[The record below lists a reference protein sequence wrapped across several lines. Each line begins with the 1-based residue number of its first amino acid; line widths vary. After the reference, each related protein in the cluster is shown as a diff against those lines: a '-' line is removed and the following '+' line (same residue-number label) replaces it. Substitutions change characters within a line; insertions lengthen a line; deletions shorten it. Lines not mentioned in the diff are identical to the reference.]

1 MTARRP
7 AVKKGVS
14 ILAQHQT
21 GTLYALVGITLLL
34 IEKRVITRD
43 EVLGMLTPDGD
54 EGLDDATGQVIRLFR
69 DAVAGRIR
77 PDGIKSPI
85 LTLLQGGK
93 SDVSA

>member
-1 MTARRP
+1 MN
-7 AVKKGVS
+7 KDVS

-21 GTLYALVGITLLL
+21 GTLYAMVGITLLL
-34 IEKRVITRD
+34 IEKRIIARD

-54 EGLDDATGQVIRLFR
+54 EGLEDAADRVIRLFR

-77 PDGIKSPI
+77 AEEIREPI

-93 SDVSA
+93 SDISA